1 MKEASENIPDGK
13 IRFRI
18 LFCTL
23 EEEVGDD
30 GWVGTPSNSHTK
42 HKSAQCCNKP
52 TDIEQV
58 SKGLIALKRSLAA
71 ASKHFNDNG
80 KKKKSG
86 ILKKETDSQTEP
98 RRVPHSPAQASR
110 NSSAVTE

>member
-1 MKEASENIPDGK
+1 MVVEWEPHQTATLSTSQRGTVINQQ
-13 IRFRI
+13 I
-18 LFCTL
+18 LNKHQKDRSPYNTAWL
-23 EEEVGDD
+23 HL
-30 GWVGTPSNSHTK
+30 PSISMTTK
-42 HKSAQCCNKP
+42 
-52 TDIEQV
+52 
-58 SKGLIALKRSLAA
+58 
-71 ASKHFNDNG
+71 